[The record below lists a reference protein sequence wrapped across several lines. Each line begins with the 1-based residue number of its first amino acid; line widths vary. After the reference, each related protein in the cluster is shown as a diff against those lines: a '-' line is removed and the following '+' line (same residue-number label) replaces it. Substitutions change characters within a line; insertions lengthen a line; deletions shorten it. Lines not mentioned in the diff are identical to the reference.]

1 MGIIDL
7 GGAAMKRIK
16 RFALRLLSKPYI
28 DMKKHY
34 RKARRVLSILNPPLE
49 PIYKKLDHKIM
60 VEDREIPVRVFIP
73 KDNSHSKVLVFFH
86 GGGWVLGDIDSY
98 TNACALMANKTGHT
112 VISVD
117 YRLAPEHPF
126 PAGMEDCYHVTR
138 EIFMNL
144 DILNCKQEDI
154 TLIGDSAGGNLAAVV
169 SLMARDRGEFMPNR
183 QILIYP
189 ATNYDHGDTS
199 PYPSVREKGKDYILT
214 SKRVQ
219 DYMEL
224 YVPNKN
230 DRYSPYV
237 APILSNDLS
246 NQPKTLIITSE
257 YDPLRD
263 EGEAYGKKLRTFGN
277 DVSIYRINDALHGFL
292 TNPLESDEV
301 NRCYEIINAFLNDKE
316 PLSEDNNETK
326 R

>member
-1 MGIIDL
+1 
-7 GGAAMKRIK
+7 MKRIK
-16 RFALRLLSKPYI
+16 RFALRILSKPYI

-34 RKARRVLSILNPPLE
+34 KKARKLLSILNPPLE
-49 PIYKKLDHKIM
+49 PIYKKLDQKIM
-60 VEDREIPVRVFIP
+60 VEGREIPVRVFIP
-73 KDNSHSKVLVFFH
+73 KDKTRTKVLIFFH
-86 GGGWVLGDIDSY
+86 GGGWVIGDIDTY
-98 TNACALMANKTGHT
+98 TNVCSLMANKTGHI

-126 PAGMEDCYHVTR
+126 PSGVEDCYHVTR

-154 TLIGDSAGGNLAAVV
+154 SLIGDSAGGNLAAVV
-169 SLMARDRGEFMPNR
+169 SLMARDCGEFMPKR

-189 ATNYDHGDTS
+189 ATNYDHSDNS
-199 PYPSVREKGKDYILT
+199 PYPSVRENGKDYILT
-214 SKRVQ
+214 SERVQ

-224 YVPNKN
+224 YVPNRK

-237 APILSNDLS
+237 APVLSNDLS

-263 EGEAYGKKLRTFGN
+263 EGEAYGKKLRSFGN
-277 DVSIYRINDALHGFL
+277 DVVIYRMKDALHGYL
-292 TNPLESDEV
+292 TNPLESDESEK
-301 NRCYEIINAFLNDKE
+301 CYEIINSFLKDKE
-316 PLSEDNNETK
+316 VLGEEKYETK